1 MEITE
6 MRKRMEAEKSKKKL
20 FTKKRI
26 LILGI
31 AVVIL
36 ITAGGVAGYLFMRSR
51 QAGRPMQSM
60 PQMNAM
66 GENVISASGLTS
78 AGMLEET
85 WELDFLE
92 TALYVEES
100 YLSTGDEVVSGTA
113 VFKVS
118 EETLTKARKE
128 LEDKV
133 TEADLA
139 YRQGVIDYEGDMID
153 ARVTDE
159 TAAVNETYA
168 QAEYDQ
174 AAAQVAEQVE
184 SLEEQVEE
192 ARELVD
198 EYTRSQ
204 TEDYY
209 RSYYKVDEL
218 YQTYYEHFTLL
229 MEYYEKWDIEE
240 NGDRYGNTTSGSG
253 GVMNMSLTKSTA
265 SGLGQTVYSSSSGVW
280 SLQTT
285 VGSRDSRNTDI
296 TVLSLTSTPFGDGAG
311 MDFSGMEGDFP
322 EQGSGAGS
330 PADGAQGGNG
340 NVQNGNEEG
349 QGGASQGGFGSFSGG
364 GGFGVGGFY
373 DENQSKV
380 SVYNMLDEMV
390 QEEGAAY
397 KEALENYESAKEK
410 AAAGLDAAVSN
421 LATLEAELTQAKADY
436 EAALISCRADY
447 QTILA
452 ESENAEMVYEA
463 TVQSLEETLAVLED
477 DKEEAE
483 ENLALF
489 EEVIGDGYFYTSHA
503 GTIVMNGIRES
514 SYLSGETIV
523 VAYSNPEEVTVS
535 ANVDQSNI
543 AQISVGD
550 SVYVMVNEYG
560 NYTGIVTEI
569 NPVTQAQSR
578 SSVTYQ
584 VTVKLE
590 GDVSALESNL
600 TAYLYFGM
608 TEEMLKQATEGA
620 AGSSRPEAE
629 GAPNENTEEAPE
641 GMPEGMDFGDMPEMP
656 EGMDFGDMPEGMNF
670 GDMPEMPEGMD
681 FGNMPRGG
689 EGFGN
694 GERPQREAGGSSER
708 KGESE

>member
-1 MEITE
+1 

-31 AVVIL
+31 AVVIV
-36 ITAGGVAGYLFMRSR
+36 ITACGVAGYLFMRNR
-51 QAGRPMQSM
+51 QQGRPMQSP
-60 PQMNAM
+60 PQMNNM
-66 GENVISASGLTS
+66 GENVISASGLTV

-100 YLSTGDEVVSGTA
+100 YLSTGDEVESKTA

-118 EETLTKARKE
+118 EETLIKARKE

-139 YRQGVIDYEGDMID
+139 YRQGVIDYEADMID

-159 TAAVNETYA
+159 TATVNETYA
-168 QAEYDQ
+168 QAEYDR
-174 AAAQVAEQVE
+174 AAAQAAEQVE
-184 SLEEQVEE
+184 SLEEQVKE

-240 NGDRYGNTTSGSG
+240 YDDQYGGMSSGSG
-253 GVMNMSLTKSTA
+253 SVMNMSQTK
-265 SGLGQTVYSSSSGVW
+265 
-280 SLQTT
+280 
-285 VGSRDSRNTDI
+285 VGSNASRNTEI
-296 TVLSLTSTPFGDGAG
+296 SVISLTSGSLGQNGT
-311 MDFSGMEGDFP
+311 MDFSGIGGSFP
-322 EQGSGAGS
+322 EQGNGTGS
-330 PADGAQGGNG
+330 PSGDVQGGNG
-340 NVQNGNEEG
+340 NAQDGSTES
-349 QGGASQGGFGSFSGG
+349 QGGSSQGGFGSFSGG
-364 GGFGVGGFY
+364 GSFGTGGFY

-390 QEEGAAY
+390 QEEGAVY
-397 KEALENYESAKEK
+397 KEALENYESSRDK
-410 AAAGLDAAVSN
+410 AAAGLDAAISN

-436 EAALISCRADY
+436 ETALISCQADY
-447 QTILA
+447 QTTLA
-452 ESENAEMVYEA
+452 ESKNAKTVYET
-463 TVQSLEETLAVLED
+463 TVQSLEETLASLKDEKD
-477 DKEEAE
+477 EAE

-503 GTIVMNGIRES
+503 GTIVMNGIRGN

-535 ANVDQSNI
+535 ASVDQSDI

-578 SSVTYQ
+578 SLVTYQ

-590 GDVSALESNL
+590 GDVSTLESNL

-608 TEEMLKQATEGA
+608 TEEMLKQATDGT
-620 AGSSRPEAE
+620 SK
-629 GAPNENTEEAPE
+629 ENTEEAPA
-641 GMPEGMDFGDMPEMP
+641 GMPEGTDFENMPEMP
-656 EGMDFGDMPEGMNF
+656 EGMDFGDMPQ
-670 GDMPEMPEGMD
+670 MPEGMD
-681 FGNMPRGG
+681 FGDMPQAG

-694 GERPQREAGGSSER
+694 GERFRGEDGGNRSNER